1 MHPIDK
7 KINSNSFNFIFGDS
21 NTKASSTVFSNSLAS
36 SNDLFLNV
44 SYTNIRSILNKIS
57 FIECYM
63 YTKNLDLFFFN

>member
-7 KINSNSFNFIFGDS
+7 KLNTKSSNFISSDF

-36 SNDLFLNV
+36 SGDLFLNV
-44 SYTNIRSILNKIS
+44 SSTNIRSILNKIS

-63 YTKNLDLFFFN
+63 CTKKLDLFF